1 MAKDKTDIDIPAPTG
16 VSMIKIKKGDTVYPI
31 KLYSTEAETGTPVDG
46 GVTDTLK
53 LRMGDTTYYARMT
66 TNIRSDV
73 AGGYTPL
80 RYKSSS
86 GNVYQVTQKGEF
98 SITVPASSNQTVCVS
113 ANGQTYKGANTL
125 WFAEGTE
132 WSAYVEVDSSYI
144 AGSLNVTGGTLNST
158 VNLSVTPATPS
169 GSVIPSGSATY
180 VCPTT
185 VEIGTTNIGSFT
197 VPNYITVLHVAGTTP
212 YGANNTYNIKV
223 TPGKAYP
230 ITGGCHRYKSGA
242 NYRYAYSVKFNDLEI
257 SKKYSDNAYMEIS
270 WSPTINTYT
279 TDHDFS

>member
-66 TNIRSDV
+66 TNVRSDV

-80 RYKSSS
+80 RYRSAS

-98 SITVPASSNQTVCVS
+98 AIIVPASSNQTVCVS

-125 WFAEGTE
+125 WFAEGTV
-132 WSAYVEVDSSYI
+132 WSAWVEPDVSHV
-144 AGSLNVTGGTLNST
+144 AGNLNITGGTLNST
-158 VNLSVTPATPS
+158 ITLSVTPVTKVPS
-169 GSVIPSGSATY
+169 GSIHYWSDDQSFPQT
-180 VCPTT
+180 
-185 VEIGTTNIGSFT
+185 FT
-197 VPNYITVLHVAGTTP
+197 VPNHIIVLSVHETTR
-212 YGANNTYNIKV
+212 NTPKATHNYRV
-223 TPGKAYP
+223 TPGKSYQ
-230 ITGGCHRYKSGA
+230 ITQTRYRHKSGGSYTTTKTLYF
-242 NYRYAYSVKFNDLEI
+242 NGTKITAYTGYHQAEF
-257 SKKYSDNAYMEIS
+257 EIS
-270 WSPTINTYT
+270 WGGTINTYAT
-279 TDHDFS
+279 EADFS